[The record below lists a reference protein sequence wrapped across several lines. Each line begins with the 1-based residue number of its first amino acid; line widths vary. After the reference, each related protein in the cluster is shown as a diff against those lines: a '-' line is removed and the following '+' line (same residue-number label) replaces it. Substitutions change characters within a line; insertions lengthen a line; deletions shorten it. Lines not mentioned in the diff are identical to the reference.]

1 MSVTLSRSEQVELQP
16 VSLTQSPRNPP
27 LPLLLPNVSTTETCG
42 KPRSTR
48 KRSTLIEHTLKYLY
62 KALGNHDRS
71 PTAFELMSLSFPALC
86 VLGHGGEHCIV
97 EPWGGKWLVFE
108 HGADKRVESTA
119 CGNSMRICVSNIGQ
133 KSRYLRL
140 CKRGFVAVRL
150 VSLTL
155 SAKWTATTYIWIS
168 MSR

>member
-1 MSVTLSRSEQVELQP
+1 
-16 VSLTQSPRNPP
+16 
-27 LPLLLPNVSTTETCG
+27 
-42 KPRSTR
+42 
-48 KRSTLIEHTLKYLY
+48 
-62 KALGNHDRS
+62 
-71 PTAFELMSLSFPALC
+71 
-86 VLGHGGEHCIV
+86 
-97 EPWGGKWLVFE
+97 
-108 HGADKRVESTA
+108 
-119 CGNSMRICVSNIGQ
+119 MRICVSNIGQ